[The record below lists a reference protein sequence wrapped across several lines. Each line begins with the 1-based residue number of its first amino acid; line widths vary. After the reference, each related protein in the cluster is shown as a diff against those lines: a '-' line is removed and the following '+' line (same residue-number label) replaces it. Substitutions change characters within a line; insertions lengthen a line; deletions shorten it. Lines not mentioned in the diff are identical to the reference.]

1 MFQKCRQMSHEKRK
15 RHSHFKQG
23 EGSGTWRNDFQVPN
37 PFTEIYQI
45 KKQ

>member
-1 MFQKCRQMSHEKRK
+1 MSHEKRK
-15 RHSHFKQG
+15 RHSHNIKQG
-23 EGSGTWRNDFQVPN
+23 DGSGTWRNDFQVPN